1 MEEQEN
7 KAFED
12 WDSQDHP
19 FISEDYEC
27 QHKGEEY
34 HNHKHYNGKE
44 ILPYD
49 EQFGNYHKRMRKE
62 AFKFGIRY
70 AEEQLSSTAHKG

>member
-1 MEEQEN
+1 MEEQDN

-19 FISEDYEC
+19 FIEEDYEC
-27 QHKGEEY
+27 KHKGEEY

-49 EQFGNYHKRMRKE
+49 EQFENYNKRMRKE
-62 AFKFGIRY
+62 AFKFGICY
-70 AEEQLSSTAHKG
+70 ANKLVIK